1 MSRLLNR
8 DNVLRVGILI
18 WLTAVWVALWG
29 RVSVANVLAG
39 AGVGVVIMVALPL
52 PWIPTRGRLRP
63 VPLVKLTAVSI
74 YYALESSLQLAWFAV
89 RPGPPP
95 PSGVLKVQ
103 FAFRSDL
110 VMVLCTNLINLI
122 PGTMVLEID
131 REHCAAYVHVIDVSS
146 AEAVAKF
153 YHTIRVL
160 ERLLIDGL
168 ERRATPLPPPTGL
181 EVTK

>member
-1 MSRLLNR
+1 MKRLVNR
-8 DNVLRVGILI
+8 DNVLRIGVLI

-29 RVSVANVLAG
+29 QVSLANVLAG
-39 AGVGVVIMVALPL
+39 AGVGVVIMVTLPL
-52 PWIPTRGRLRP
+52 PWIPVRGRLRLL
-63 VPLVKLTAVSI
+63 PLAKLAAISV
-74 YYALESSLQLAWFAV
+74 YYGLESSFQLAWFAL
-89 RPGPPP
+89 RPAPPP
-95 PSGVLKVQ
+95 VSGVLEVG

-168 ERRATPLPPPTGL
+168 ERRATPLPPPTGQ
-181 EVTK
+181 EVTT